1 MFLKT
6 LWAIIVF
13 FLILKETKQM
23 FNSDPL
29 CTEYLVKANVGLG
42 ESNRIDLFV
51 TLVIHKTNTDSV
63 IPIQLISSVAI
74 KNRWSVFELL

>member
-42 ESNRIDLFV
+42 SNRIDLFV

-74 KNRWSVFELL
+74 KNWWSVFEFL